1 MKTSGDRPDLEITGL
16 AAPSAEDFWSMLQ
29 KYLSFDEP
37 SSRCARLKKAVA
49 KQLKAPPSKDIDLN
63 STSQYQQD
71 CLFDAVFGGRPSDN
85 ASRLLSVLLG
95 LEEIARFDEIA
106 FASWAN
112 EIGPE
117 ESNGNQSSD
126 FWQGLRQWFEGA
138 NLSASQTRWLMHCAL
153 TTPAWIQLT
162 SAGPW
167 SDDPIKIFLLNALE
181 QVKILVSTRAP
192 DTFDP
197 KVFARAHAQF
207 TKLLAELRAQ
217 LPGDFLPQVIVIVE
231 GPTEAV
237 LLPRFAAS
245 MGIDLQANA
254 IMIIP
259 AGGAKQVS
267 RRYLFLRD
275 LVALPIVC
283 ILDRDAEEQAGVIND
298 TIRDCDKLFVL
309 EAGEIED
316 TFEIGTFVRQ
326 LNLYLESFHG
336 SVQPL
341 STSDFPS
348 KVSRKIILNKLWK
361 ARKLG
366 DFDKIAFAESIA
378 RNLNDE
384 ADVPREVVII
394 LKFLAEVAAEHV

>member
-1 MKTSGDRPDLEITGL
+1 
-16 AAPSAEDFWSMLQ
+16 MLQ
-29 KYLSFDEP
+29 KYLAFDEP

-49 KQLKAPPSKDIDLN
+49 KQLKAPQSKDIDLN
-63 STSQYQQD
+63 ATSQYQQD

-106 FASWAN
+106 FASWSN

-126 FWQGLRQWFEGA
+126 FWQGLRRWFEGA

-153 TTPAWIQLT
+153 ITPSWTQLT
-162 SAGPW
+162 ASGPW
-167 SDDPIKIFLLNALE
+167 NNDPLRVFLLSALE
-181 QVKILVSTRAP
+181 QVKTLCSKGTA
-192 DTFDP
+192 DSFDA
-197 KVFARAHAQF
+197 KVFAPAHAQF
-207 TKLLAELRAQ
+207 CKLLAELRAQ

-245 MGIDLQANA
+245 LGIDLQANA
-254 IMIIP
+254 VMIVP

-275 LVALPIVC
+275 LVALPIIC
-283 ILDRDAEEQAGVIND
+283 ILDRDAEEQASVITD
-298 TIRDCDKLFVL
+298 TIRDCDRLFVL

-316 TFEIGTFVRQ
+316 TFELGTFIRH

-336 SVQPL
+336 SAVQ
-341 STSDFPS
+341 SVVASDFRPGT
-348 KVSRKIILNKLWK
+348 SRMTVLNKLWK

-366 DFDKIAFAESIA
+366 DFDKIAFAQSIA
-378 RNLNDE
+378 QNLDT
-384 ADVPREVVII
+384 AGDVPQEVVLI
-394 LKFLAEVAAEHV
+394 LKFLEEVASEHV